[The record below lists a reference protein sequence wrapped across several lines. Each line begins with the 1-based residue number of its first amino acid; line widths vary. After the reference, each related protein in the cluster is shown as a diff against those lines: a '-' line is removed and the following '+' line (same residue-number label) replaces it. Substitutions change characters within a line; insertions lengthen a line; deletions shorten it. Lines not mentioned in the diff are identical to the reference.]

1 MDENSIDLKSL
12 NITRIAKSKPKS
24 PTRFTI
30 IAFIAALLACIR
42 VFQKLISKKEHK
54 PTPSQPKNSCKK
66 LLEVTNIIIKKV
78 NKDMYDINLETC
90 GSSDIYPH
98 EYTCTNVET
107 KVTTSSIVTDR
118 LSNKKAQSA
127 LNKST

>member
-1 MDENSIDLKSL
+1 M
-12 NITRIAKSKPKS
+12 SKN
-24 PTRFTI
+24 
-30 IAFIAALLACIR
+30 
-42 VFQKLISKKEHK
+42 EHK
-54 PTPSQPKNSCKK
+54 PTPSQPKNNCKK

-90 GSSDIYPH
+90 GSSDIYPQ

-127 LNKST
+127 LNKSTEIQGLIVICKNEPKRPTLQKATIT